1 MEGNHPYR
9 IPGHGGVIDYATR
22 YLCRQGHTWVVVMES
37 PRVSGALRLRHSG
50 GDTFDARFE
59 LLSAARRACP
69 DASILT
75 IDGAL
80 DWADYEWRL
89 DVRAVVTS
97 SGDLG
102 SALHRELSRQ
112 PAAPPRAPARRAP
125 RLAPVPLGDSA
136 QASGRPLSF

>member
-9 IPGHGGVIDYATR
+9 IPGHGGVIDYATL

-37 PRVSGALRLRHSG
+37 SRVSGALRLRHSG
-50 GDTFDARFE
+50 GDTCDARFE

-80 DWADYEWRL
+80 HWADYEWRL
-89 DVRAVVTS
+89 DVRGVVTS

-102 SALHRELSRQ
+102 SALHRELSDNQ
-112 PAAPPRAPARRAP
+112 PRHRGRRRGERRASHRCSRGRCP
-125 RLAPVPLGDSA
+125 QV
-136 QASGRPLSF
+136 SGRPLSF